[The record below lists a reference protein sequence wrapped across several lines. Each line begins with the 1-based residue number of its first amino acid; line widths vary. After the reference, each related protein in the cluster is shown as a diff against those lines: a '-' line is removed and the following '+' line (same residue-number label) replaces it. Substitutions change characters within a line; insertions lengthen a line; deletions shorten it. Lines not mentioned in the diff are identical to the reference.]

1 MSKLIL
7 TRKGGQCVRLEMFPG
22 VFMTLI
28 VAYVGGDQV
37 KFELTDPLGGN
48 MVTRVNVGEAFPV
61 SFERDDKRSMLTIA
75 VISINFRNVKL
86 GFDAPLDIKI
96 VRTELLERAQ

>member
-7 TRKGGQCVRLEMFPG
+7 TRKAGQCVRLEMLPG
-22 VFMTLI
+22 AFVTLM

-37 KFELTDPLGGN
+37 KIELIGEGGLSL
-48 MVTRVNVGEAFPV
+48 VKRVNVGSDMPIG
-61 SFERDDKRSMLTIA
+61 DDVKVH

-86 GFDAPLDIKI
+86 GFEAPLNVKI
-96 VRTELLERAQ
+96 VRTELLERAS

>member
-48 MVTRVNVGEAFPV
+48 LVTRVNVGEAFPV
-61 SFERDDKRSMLTIA
+61 SFEQGDKQSMLTIA

>member
-48 MVTRVNVGEAFPV
+48 LVTRVNVGEAFPV
-61 SFERDDKRSMLTIA
+61 SFEQGDKRSMLTIA